1 MRGRSNAAIRGDRR
15 CEPMTDQAFS
25 RRPKHEPAADR
36 HPRRQVADPRLHGYG
51 HAVRHSSRV
60 RFLRRVLPILTIAI
74 LGLAAF
80 VAWLDPFRIVRDF
93 PLDMMKLS
101 IQGNKLVMDAPKLSG
116 FTKDG
121 RGYNVT
127 ATAAA
132 QDLTKTNIIEL
143 EGIKANFTLS
153 NSGMTELTAVKGVYD
168 AKGDVV
174 RLTEGIVIRS
184 TAGYEGKL
192 QDATIEVKR
201 GHVTTESSVD
211 IIFNNGAIRADRMEV
226 FDNGARAIFEGGV
239 RMTVRLP
246 PPRGQQE

>member
-1 MRGRSNAAIRGDRR
+1 MNDYAYSDRSEKYSRGQN
-15 CEPMTDQAFS
+15 
-25 RRPKHEPAADR
+25 
-36 HPRRQVADPRLHGYG
+36 ADPRMRGYG
-51 HAVRHSSRV
+51 AAVRHSSRV
-60 RFLRRVLPILTIAI
+60 RFLRRVLPALALVI

-80 VAWLDPFRIVRDF
+80 IAWLDPFRIVRDF
-93 PLDMMKLS
+93 PLDVMKLS

-121 RGYNVT
+121 RGYNIT

-143 EGIKANFTLS
+143 EGIKANFALTNNGS
-153 NSGMTELTAVKGVYD
+153 TELTAAKGLYD
-168 AKGDVV
+168 AKGDTVQ
-174 RLTEGIVIRS
+174 LTEGIAIRS

-201 GHVTTESSVD
+201 GYVVTLNPVD
-211 IIFNNGAIRADRMEV
+211 ITFNNGSIRADRMEV

-239 RMTVRLP
+239 RMMMRLP
-246 PPRGQQE
+246 PPEEKTKQ

>member
-1 MRGRSNAAIRGDRR
+1 MSDYGYSGRDTRG
-15 CEPMTDQAFS
+15 Q
-25 RRPKHEPAADR
+25 H
-36 HPRRQVADPRLHGYG
+36 ADPRSQRYG
-51 HAVRHSSRV
+51 AAVRHSSRV
-60 RFLRRVLPILTIAI
+60 RFLRRVLPALALVI

-80 VAWLDPFRIVRDF
+80 IAWLDPFRIVRDF
-93 PLDMMKLS
+93 PLDVMKLS

-121 RGYNVT
+121 RGYNIT

-143 EGIKANFTLS
+143 EGIKANFALTNNGS
-153 NSGMTELTAVKGVYD
+153 TEITAAKGLYD
-168 AKGDVV
+168 AKGDTV

-201 GHVTTESSVD
+201 GHVLTENPVD
-211 IIFNNGAIRADRMEV
+211 ITFNNGSIRADRMEV
-226 FDNGARAIFEGGV
+226 FDNGARAVFEGGV
-239 RMTVRLP
+239 RMMMRLP
-246 PPRGQQE
+246 PPQEQAKQ

>member
-1 MRGRSNAAIRGDRR
+1 MNDYAY
-15 CEPMTDQAFS
+15 S
-25 RRPKHEPAADR
+25 RRPEHAPAVGR
-36 HPRRQVADPRLHGYG
+36 NPRRQSADPRLQDYG
-51 HAVRHSSRV
+51 QAVRHSSRV
-60 RFLRRVLPILTIAI
+60 RFLRRVLPVLAIAI

-80 VAWLDPFRIVRDF
+80 IAWLDPFRIVRDF
-93 PLDMMKLS
+93 PLDVMKLS

-132 QDLTKTNIIEL
+132 QDLTKTNIVEL
-143 EGIKANFTLS
+143 EGIKAHFALTN
-153 NSGMTELTAVKGVYD
+153 NGMTELTAVKGLYD
-168 AKGDVV
+168 AKGDIV

-201 GHVTTESSVD
+201 GHVKTESPVD
-211 IIFNNGAIRADRMEV
+211 ITFNNGSIRADRMEV
-226 FDNGARAIFEGGV
+226 FDNGARAIFDGGV
-239 RMTVRLP
+239 KMIMRLP
-246 PPRGQQE
+246 PPQNQPQE

>member
-1 MRGRSNAAIRGDRR
+1 MNEYAL
-15 CEPMTDQAFS
+15 S
-25 RRPKHEPAADR
+25 RRPEQDPAVGR
-36 HPRRQVADPRLHGYG
+36 HPRRQPEADPRSQRYG
-51 HAVRHSSRV
+51 QAVRHSSRV
-60 RFLRRVLPILTIAI
+60 RFLRRVLPILALVILSIA
-74 LGLAAF
+74 GL

-93 PLDMMKLS
+93 PVDVMKLS

-121 RGYNVT
+121 RGYNIT

-132 QDLTKTNIIEL
+132 QDLAKTNMIEL
-143 EGIKANFTLS
+143 DGIKANFALT
-153 NSGMTELTAVKGVYD
+153 NNGMTELTAVKGVYD

-201 GHVTTESSVD
+201 GTVTTDNPVD
-211 IIFNNGAIRADRMEV
+211 ITFNNGSIRADKMQV
-226 FDNGARAIFEGGV
+226 FENGARAIFEGGV
-239 RMTVRLP
+239 TMFMRLP
-246 PPRGQQE
+246 PPNNESAQQ